1 MTWLDTTSVDLIEG
15 RPDDAVD
22 RIRRSFARR
31 QATGDAPSPEPGQQA
46 QGLIADFLHAR
57 DLDRAL
63 TVTNLLSPSDDCAA
77 VDHGLTGVLE
87 WVLPSQDSTVVAA
100 YMTRLTTSARLR
112 AYARRD

>member
-1 MTWLDTTSVDLIEG
+1 M
-15 RPDDAVD
+15 
-22 RIRRSFARR
+22 
-31 QATGDAPSPEPGQQA
+31 PEPGQQA

-77 VDHGLTGVLE
+77 VDDGLTGVLE

-100 YMTRLTTSARLR
+100 YMTRLTTSGILARLCPKGLSSEI
-112 AYARRD
+112 AAEAWLNAGNDDKALEA